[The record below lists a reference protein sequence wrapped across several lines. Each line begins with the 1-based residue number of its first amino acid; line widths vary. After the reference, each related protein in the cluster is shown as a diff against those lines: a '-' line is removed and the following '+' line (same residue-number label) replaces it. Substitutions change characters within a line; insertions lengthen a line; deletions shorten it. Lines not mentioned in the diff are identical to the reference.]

1 MLRFICWTVEGRALS
16 KQACQ
21 GNNHLHC
28 YRETDKIQSI
38 NRTIPRWSQLPWLF
52 FPFLFTLM
60 CHVALF
66 SLPLITFTCPW
77 LSSCVSGPCDFRL
90 SCVFSPCSL
99 VTCVQSVIRPCVF
112 KSPSSWLSLFVCLC
126 ISHLSPLV
134 PCVPFSV
141 PSAFFYFFFCIS
153 LVPQCAPACFCVFV
167 FFALTFFLCVFLA
180 FCFFGLLCSDSSFV
194 IGAPLLLLSTSH
206 VQSCVLVNETRV
218 IISLHRNELK

>member
-1 MLRFICWTVEGRALS
+1 MLRCF
-16 KQACQ
+16 
-21 GNNHLHC
+21 HF
-28 YRETDKIQSI
+28 
-38 NRTIPRWSQLPWLF
+38 PWLLS
-52 FPFLFTLM
+52 PVPDYPPVCLV
-60 CHVALF
+60 HVISV
-66 SLPLITFTCPW
+66 SL
-77 LSSCVSGPCDFRL
+77 
-90 SCVFSPCSL
+90 VFSRR
-99 VTCVQSVIRPCVF
+99 V
-112 KSPSSWLSLFVCLC
+112 PSSPVFNQLSVPVYLSPHLPGSLCKFVCLC